1 MSRVLVIQAES
12 REMNPLLDQEMIDA
26 ALEADRE
33 SASSEWLGQFRSST
47 VQFLDDELI
56 EAAIVLGCKERPF
69 ERRDYFAFTDPSGG
83 RHDSFTLS
91 ISHRDGERV
100 VQDRLVIEA
109 PPFVPDEVVE
119 SYCDVLKSYGLA
131 SVTGDRYAAEW
142 VSTAFAKHGISYTS
156 VPKDKSGIY
165 VESLPLFTAKNV
177 DILDIPK
184 LETELRLLE
193 RRPRAGGKGDIV
205 DHPPRATD
213 DAANATCGSLWLAAQ
228 TLADD
233 ASQVLPNAWIRASQE
248 RWKSE
253 PPFGVPQCAIG
264 FGIRGHLDPVI
275 ALRNDGWFAPLIIVA
290 SGETPHGRDLT
301 AIALKHR
308 RDGALPVV
316 DVGEGLGGQAFA
328 HLKENGIEA
337 FALHSMDETIEKTA
351 ERQMSFANKRS
362 AAYWRFREGLDPE
375 QDGGSL
381 IALPNDPE
389 LVAQLEAVKWE
400 LTSSGIKV
408 ESKEK
413 IAAKLRRASN
423 RADAVVS
430 AWYRGPRAMTHR
442 QFWRP
447 DERGDGPMRKLR
459 PQVDFGPRH
468 HDPGSPRMTST
479 PRTITLRRR

>member
-1 MSRVLVIQAES
+1 MNRVLVIQAES
-12 REMNPLLDQEMIDA
+12 RLMNPLLDQEMIDA
-26 ALEADRE
+26 ELEADRE

-56 EAAIVLGCKERPF
+56 EAAIILGCHERPF
-69 ERRDYFAFTDPSGG
+69 GHHDYYAFADPSGG

-100 VQDRLVIEA
+100 VQDHLSIQA

-119 SYCDVLKSYGLA
+119 RYCEVLKSYGLA

-142 VSTAFAKHGISYTS
+142 VSAAFSKHGISYTS

-165 VESLPLFTAKNV
+165 VETLPLFTARNV
-177 DILDIPK
+177 ELLDIPK

-228 TLADD
+228 ELVDD
-233 ASQVLPNAWIRASQE
+233 ASQVLPNAWIRAAQE
-248 RWKSE
+248 RWKPD
-253 PPFGVPQCAIG
+253 PPYGIPQCAIG
-264 FGIRGHLDPVI
+264 FGIRGHRDPVI
-275 ALRNDGWFAPLIIVA
+275 ALRHDGWFAPLIVVA
-290 SGETPHGRDLT
+290 SNETPHGRDLT
-301 AIALKHR
+301 GIALRHR

-316 DVGEGLGGQAFA
+316 DVGESLGEQVFA
-328 HLKENGIEA
+328 HLKENGIDA
-337 FALHSMDETIEKTA
+337 FALRSMDETFERTA
-351 ERQMSFANKRS
+351 ERQMKFVNKRS
-362 AAYWRFREGLDPE
+362 AAYWRFREGLEPE

-400 LTSSGIKV
+400 LTSGGIKV

-413 IAAKLRRASN
+413 VAARLLRPSN
-423 RADAVVS
+423 RADAVVA
-430 AWYRGPRAMTHR
+430 AWYKGARAMTHI
-442 QFWRP
+442 QIWRP
-447 DERGDGPMRKLR
+447 DERVGPMAGFKRR
-459 PQVDFGPRH
+459 PKVNFGPRRNAFL
-468 HDPGSPRMTST
+468 S
-479 PRTITLRRR
+479 RRRR

>member
-12 REMNPLLDQEMIDA
+12 RAMNPLLDQEMIDA
-26 ALEADRE
+26 ELESDRE

-56 EAAIVLGCKERPF
+56 EAAIVLGCHERPF
-69 ERRDYFAFTDPSGG
+69 GRHDYFAFSDPSGG

-100 VQDRLVIEA
+100 VQDWLIIQA

-119 SYCDVLKSYGLA
+119 RYCEVLKSYGLA

-142 VSTAFAKHGISYTS
+142 VSAAFAKHGINYTA

-165 VESLPLFTAKNV
+165 VETLPLFTARNV
-177 DILDIPK
+177 ELLDIPK

-228 TLADD
+228 ELTAD
-233 ASQVLPNAWIRASQE
+233 ATQVFPTGWIQASQE
-248 RWKSE
+248 RWEPE
-253 PPFGVPQCAIG
+253 PPYGIPQCAIG
-264 FGIRGHLDPVI
+264 LGIRGHRDPVI
-275 ALRNDGWFAPLIIVA
+275 ALRHDGWFAPLIVVA
-290 SGETPHGRDLT
+290 SNEAPHGRDL
-301 AIALKHR
+301 IGLVLKHR
-308 RDGALPVV
+308 RDGALPIV
-316 DVGEGLGGQAFA
+316 DVGESLGGQAFA

-337 FALHSMDETIEKTA
+337 IAFRSLDETIERTA
-351 ERQMSFANKRS
+351 ERQMKFADKRS

-375 QDGGSL
+375 QDRGSQ

-389 LVAQLEAVKWE
+389 LVAQLVAVKWE
-400 LTSSGIKV
+400 QTSSGIKV
-408 ESKEK
+408 ELKEK
-413 IAAKLRRASN
+413 VAARLLRPSN
-423 RADAVVS
+423 RADAVVA
-430 AWYRGPRAMTHR
+430 AWYKGARAMTHI
-442 QFWRP
+442 QIWRP
-447 DERGDGPMRKLR
+447 DERVGPMAGFKRR
-459 PQVDFGPRH
+459 PKVNFGPRR
-468 HDPGSPRMTST
+468 SAFLSRK
-479 PRTITLRRR
+479 RR